1 MRSLLDLYVSPAPSG
16 TTTCA
21 LSLLP
26 SLPKPKLPRFW
37 QGKPSPPPPVTID
50 APNPVPAWIW
60 KVPPGTLS
68 NAGRLVVL
76 RAGQVGAGSDDD
88 DVQAELTTDEQLRD
102 VVFGDPMMHVM
113 KLYCRRVE
121 VLATKAVTARVWG

>member
-1 MRSLLDLYVSPAPSG
+1 MEVRDHPLQRWV
-16 TTTCA
+16 
-21 LSLLP
+21 
-26 SLPKPKLPRFW
+26 
-37 QGKPSPPPPVTID
+37 
-50 APNPVPAWIW
+50 W

-76 RAGQVGAGSDDD
+76 RAGGDGAGVGAGGGVSGAGADTSSEDNIR
-88 DVQAELTTDEQLRD
+88 AELTTDEQLRD